1 MFGVLTMMM
10 MNASTSSYRSI
21 YNARQE
27 DAESNGLRFLRRH
40 LAKFIVSLIVFV
52 LVFTSF
58 LIIGTKASG
67 TVVDEPSINETVVM
81 VGSGDT
87 LWSIASRHKDGNDI
101 GYLVF
106 AIKDR
111 NGLDS
116 VDLQPG
122 QKLIIPEI

>member
-1 MFGVLTMMM
+1 MMM
-10 MNASTSSYRSI
+10 TNASTSSYRSL
-21 YNARQE
+21 YNADSEGR
-27 DAESNGLRFLRRH
+27 ESIFLLFLRRH

-67 TVVDEPSINETVVM
+67 TVVDEPGINETVVM
-81 VGSGDT
+81 VGSGDS